1 MSKQP
6 FSPTHALVE
15 SALWPDGPRC
25 PRCPDSRRFVR
36 DKSRDGSWHRC
47 LSCYV
52 CTSATAGTFL
62 RGVQTPTPVALA
74 AFAMVEADPDVKPR
88 AISTALG
95 VTHTVAKN
103 MTKLWKANRDTVDG
117 RRLAALFPEA
127 AAAPVAALDND
138 SVLLHPSHPLHGL
151 L

>member
-1 MSKQP
+1 MTKNLFTS
-6 FSPTHALVE
+6 ADARIE

-36 DKSRDGSWHRC
+36 DKSRDGRWHRC

-52 CTSATAGTFL
+52 CTSAAAGTFL
-62 RGVQTPTPVALA
+62 HGVRTPLPLVLQ
-74 AFAMVEADPDVKPR
+74 AFEMVEREPGVKPR
-88 AISTALG
+88 VVATAVG

-103 MTKLWKANRDTVDG
+103 MITLWAANRETQDG
-117 RRLAALFPEA
+117 RRLATLF
-127 AAAPVAALDND
+127 AAPAEPDD
-138 SVLLHPSHPLHGL
+138 QHLLHPSHPLHGL